1 MPAKKSPARKH
12 VPKNHDP
19 FAPVMHHGI
28 GGAVY
33 GLIAGLVL
41 GLAIQGIMMFLVG
54 PTADPEFLQIA
65 PFFGMGLGSLI
76 GAILGGLA
84 GLKE

>member
-1 MPAKKSPARKH
+1 MPAKKTTRRTSAAK
-12 VPKNHDP
+12 KHDP
-19 FAPVMHHGI
+19 FIPVVHHGI

-41 GLAIQGIMMFLVG
+41 GLAIQAITMFLLG
-54 PTADPEFLQIA
+54 PNGDLEIATIA
-65 PFFGMGLGSLI
+65 PFFGMGLGSLV